1 MLRLLRHRYSVCAM
15 CTWDWWVVGRVLVG
29 VRAISGLTLDG
40 VGIGWARV
48 VLLHGGIGVRHDG
61 VGRMRVR

>member
-1 MLRLLRHRYSVCAM
+1 M

-29 VRAISGLTLDG
+29 VRAITGLTLDG